1 MPNACSGLSGPLK
14 LKKYITKDLSTSVV
28 RVFLVAPFEFLT
40 PDLMNPKR
48 SYNKR
53 GQSLMVALVKKEAR
67 IYLIREVLLND
78 LIGQLVDLDV
88 LVVLQALDLVEAAAA
103 LDHLRHRVHLFA
115 GELQN
120 VVDAVKDNL
129 KKANN
134 FHSDLKLITACLKH
148 QIRRF
153 FGFVIDYAIR
163 VLNCPWQQN

>member
-1 MPNACSGLSGPLK
+1 MPNAYSGLSGPLK
-14 LKKYITKDLSTSVV
+14 LKKYITKNLSTSVV

-129 KKANN
+129 KKSEIVHSELEANN
-134 FHSDLKLITACLKH
+134 SLFKAPS
-148 QIRRF
+148 
-153 FGFVIDYAIR
+153 
-163 VLNCPWQQN
+163 LNSEIKNK